1 MYNYR
6 AMAAVVTI
14 CAAILILLTGAVAA
28 EVVGP
33 DYTIGPGD
41 MLDIQVYGEADLSRE
56 YPVGPAGTLFIP
68 LIGQV
73 AVADLTLEQAQE
85 VLTEK
90 LKEIMRA
97 PHVVVGLN
105 ETASVRKAYVLG
117 YVANQGPVLLPFG
130 AGVVDA
136 LAAAGTTDLSDLR
149 YVRVSHPAQA
159 PKTLDLSG
167 LRTGEAVAVSEK
179 VRYGDVIYVPR
190 LEDRIAVLGQ
200 VQTPGST
207 ILPLGQKVTVL
218 DALARI
224 GGGLSAEASLA
235 NALLVHT
242 SGQVTT
248 VDLEALLKRGDTAQ
262 NCVLA
267 PGDVLVVQQTD
278 NISIVGEVNQP
289 LTFRSA
295 EPVSVLEALAQ
306 AGGFTPRADLEKAQI
321 VAAGNEVKSVN
332 LRALWE
338 EGDLSQNFQLA
349 AGDVLLLPERPPT
362 NLLIVGEVAKAG
374 VMDLAG
380 VEQRDL
386 LRIVTAAGRTPQA
399 DLSQVHVYRG
409 DQQYTVDLE
418 AVMDGELDK
427 NMQLEPDDVVMV
439 PEKETVYLLGAVA
452 RQGKM
457 PWDPELTILDALTS
471 AGGMAPRAN
480 ENGTLVLRVLPDG
493 STEAIK
499 VAMGDIAKG
508 EAPNNVALQAGDIV
522 YVPHLGERG
531 KVWGMLR
538 DMLWAVGA
546 LVAIG
551 R

>member
-1 MYNYR
+1 MHSYR
-6 AMAAVVTI
+6 AIAAVVTI
-14 CAAILILLTGAVAA
+14 CVAVLILLAWAAAA

-41 MLDIQVYGEADLSRE
+41 VLDIQVYGETDLSKE
-56 YPVGPAGTLFIP
+56 YSVGPAGTIVIP

-73 AVADLTLEQAQE
+73 SVAERTLEQARE

-90 LKEIMRA
+90 LKEIMRS
-97 PHVVVGLN
+97 PHVVIGLN

-117 YVANQGPVLLPFG
+117 YVVNQGPVLVHFG
-130 AGVVDA
+130 ASVVDA

-149 YVRVSHPAQA
+149 YVRVSHPGQS

-167 LRTGEAVAVSEK
+167 LRTGEAIAVSEK

-224 GGGLSAEASLA
+224 GGGLTADASLS
-235 NALLVHT
+235 NALLVHA
-242 SGQVTT
+242 SGEVAT
-248 VDLEALLKRGDTAQ
+248 VNLEALLRRGDTAQ
-262 NCVLA
+262 NYVLA

-306 AGGFTPRADLEKAQI
+306 AGGFTPKADLERAQI
-321 VAAGNEVKSVN
+321 VSAGDEMKSVD

-338 EGDLSQNFQLA
+338 EGDLSQNLQLT

-362 NLLIVGEVAKAG
+362 NLLIVGEVAQAG
-374 VMDLAG
+374 VMELAH

-386 LRIVTAAGRTPQA
+386 LRIVTVAGRTPQS
-399 DLSQVHVYRG
+399 DFSQVHVYRG
-409 DQQYTVDLE
+409 DQRYTVDLE
-418 AVMDGELDK
+418 AVMEGELDK

-439 PEKETVYLLGAVA
+439 PEKETIYLLGAVG
-452 RQGKM
+452 RQGKL
-457 PWDPELTILDALTS
+457 PWEPDLTILDAITS

-480 ENGTLVLRVLPDG
+480 ENGTMVLRVLPDG
-493 STEAIK
+493 TTEATK

-508 EAPNNVALQAGDIV
+508 KAPDNVVLQPGDIV
-522 YVPHLGERG
+522 YVPRLGERG
-531 KVWGMLR
+531 KVWAMLR
-538 DMLWAVGA
+538 DVLWAVGTIIA
-546 LVAIG
+546 VAN
-551 R
+551 